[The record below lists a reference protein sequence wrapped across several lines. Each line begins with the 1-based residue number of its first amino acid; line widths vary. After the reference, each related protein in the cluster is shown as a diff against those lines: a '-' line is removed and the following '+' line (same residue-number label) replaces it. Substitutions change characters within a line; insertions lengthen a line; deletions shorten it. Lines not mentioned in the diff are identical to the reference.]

1 VSTPRTSTHR
11 SSTDTERPTTSSGGG
26 FSYEGVLVGVPT
38 YNERENVTRLVT
50 ALRENLPGAT
60 ILVVDDGSPDG
71 TGDLAAEMARSD
83 PLVHLLRR
91 PRKMGLGTA
100 YVAVFDHARSI
111 GARIAMTMDADFS
124 HRPQDAPAVVR
135 AALRPGVDL
144 AIGSRY
150 VPGGDIV
157 GWPQSRKLL
166 STIANRL
173 IRASL
178 RTSTHDCTASF
189 RAYSMELIDRLDFS
203 KLESTGYSALPELLL
218 LIDGVGATIVEV
230 PITFVERERGATK
243 LTKRELAKSLANVV
257 RMRRRR
263 VARSRAQRRAG
274 AAGKGAR

>member
-1 VSTPRTSTHR
+1 
-11 SSTDTERPTTSSGGG
+11 
-26 FSYEGVLVGVPT
+26 
-38 YNERENVTRLVT
+38 
-50 ALRENLPGAT
+50 
-60 ILVVDDGSPDG
+60 
-71 TGDLAAEMARSD
+71 
-83 PLVHLLRR
+83 
-91 PRKMGLGTA
+91 
-100 YVAVFDHARSI
+100 
-111 GARIAMTMDADFS
+111 MDADFS
-124 HRPQDAPAVVR
+124 HRPQDTPAVVR

-157 GWPQSRKLL
+157 GWPQSRKVL
-166 STIANRL
+166 SAIANRL